1 MKKLEENYT
10 GYEFTYFTYE
20 EYDKM
25 LDLML
30 YNIYRNT
37 FIDKDDLKQDLIM
50 FIMRLEKKICV
61 KEKDIDNIK
70 GYIVHCVKMKT
81 RTLAKEFFER
91 LKKENSSSLDIIDDV
106 VSDNSDIENYIVNKS
121 YINDLFNY
129 YKISEDDRNL
139 LLWNRPNNRR
149 NERYVLNRRLKNNV
163 LKKDKEKWKIENE

>member
-1 MKKLEENYT
+1 MKRLEEDYT

-25 LDLML
+25 LDTML
-30 YNIYRNT
+30 YNIYKNT
-37 FIDKDDLKQDLIM
+37 FVDKDDLKQDLIM
-50 FIMRLEKKICV
+50 FIMRLEKKIFAR
-61 KEKDIDNIK
+61 EDEIDNIK

-106 VSDNSDIENYIVNKS
+106 VSDNLDIENHIVNKS
-121 YINDLFNY
+121 YINDLFDY

-149 NERYVLNRRLKNNV
+149 NERYILNRRLKNNV
-163 LKKDKEKWKIENE
+163 LKKDKEKWKIKNE

>member
-1 MKKLEENYT
+1 MKKLEEDYI

-37 FIDKDDLKQDLIM
+37 FIDKDDLKQELII
-50 FIMRLEKKICV
+50 FIMRLEKKIFT

-106 VSDNSDIENYIVNKS
+106 ISDNSDIENYIVNKS
-121 YINDLFNY
+121 YINDLFDY
-129 YKISEDDRNL
+129 YEILEEDRNL
-139 LLWNRPNNRR
+139 LLGHRPNSRR
-149 NERYVLNRRLKNNV
+149 NERYLLNRWLKNKV
-163 LKKDKEKWKIENE
+163 LKKDKEKWKLSNE

>member
-1 MKKLEENYT
+1 MKRLEEDYT

-25 LDLML
+25 LDTML
-30 YNIYRNT
+30 YNIYKNT
-37 FIDKDDLKQDLIM
+37 FVDKDDLKQELII
-50 FIMRLEKKICV
+50 FIMRLEKKIFAR
-61 KEKDIDNIK
+61 EDEIDNIK

-121 YINDLFNY
+121 YINDLFDY
-129 YKISEDDRNL
+129 YEILEEDRNL
-139 LLWNRPNNRR
+139 LLGHRPNNRR
-149 NERYVLNRRLKNNV
+149 NERYLLNRWLKNKV
-163 LKKDKEKWKIENE
+163 LKKDKEKWKLSNE

>member
-1 MKKLEENYT
+1 MKKLEEDYT

-25 LDLML
+25 LDTML
-30 YNIYRNT
+30 YNIYKNT
-37 FIDKDDLKQDLIM
+37 FVDKDDLKQDLIM
-50 FIMRLEKKICV
+50 FIMRLEKKIFAR
-61 KEKDIDNIK
+61 EDEIDNIK

-106 VSDNSDIENYIVNKS
+106 VSDNLDIENYIVNKS
-121 YINDLFNY
+121 YINDLFDY

-149 NERYVLNRRLKNNV
+149 NERFILNRRLKNNV
-163 LKKDKEKWKIENE
+163 LKKDKEKWKIKNE

>member
-1 MKKLEENYT
+1 MKRLEEDYT

-25 LDLML
+25 LNTML
-30 YNIYRNT
+30 YNIYKNT
-37 FIDKDDLKQDLIM
+37 FVDKDDLKQELIM
-50 FIMRLEKKICV
+50 FIMRLEKKIFAR
-61 KEKDIDNIK
+61 EDEIDNIK

-106 VSDNSDIENYIVNKS
+106 VSDNSDIENYIINKS
-121 YINDLFNY
+121 YINDLFDY

-149 NERYVLNRRLKNNV
+149 NERFILNRRLKNNV

>member
-50 FIMRLEKKICV
+50 FIMRLEKKIFV

-149 NERYVLNRRLKNNV
+149 NERYILNRRLKNNV

>member
-1 MKKLEENYT
+1 MKKLEEDYT
-10 GYEFTYFTYE
+10 DYEFTYFTYE
-20 EYDKM
+20 EYDKI

-37 FIDKDDLKQDLIM
+37 FIDKDDLKQELIM
-50 FIMRLEKKICV
+50 FIMRLEKKIFV

-106 VSDNSDIENYIVNKS
+106 VSDDFDIENYIVNKS
-121 YINDLFNY
+121 YINDLFDY
-129 YKISEDDRNL
+129 YEILEEDRNL
-139 LLWNRPNNRR
+139 LLGHRPNNRR
-149 NERYVLNRRLKNNV
+149 NERYLLNRWLKNKV
-163 LKKDKEKWKIENE
+163 LKKDKEKWKLSNE

>member
-1 MKKLEENYT
+1 MKRLEEDYT

-25 LDLML
+25 LDTML
-30 YNIYRNT
+30 YNIYKNT
-37 FIDKDDLKQDLIM
+37 FVDKDDLKQELIM
-50 FIMRLEKKICV
+50 FIMRLEKKIFAR
-61 KEKDIDNIK
+61 EDEIDNIK

-106 VSDNSDIENYIVNKS
+106 VSDNFDIENYIVNKS
-121 YINDLFNY
+121 YINDLFDY
-129 YKISEDDRNL
+129 YKISEDDKNL

-149 NERYVLNRRLKNNV
+149 NERFILNRRLKNNV

>member
-1 MKKLEENYT
+1 MKRLEEDYT

-25 LDLML
+25 LDTML
-30 YNIYRNT
+30 YNIYKNT
-37 FIDKDDLKQDLIM
+37 FVDKDDLKQELII
-50 FIMRLEKKICV
+50 FIMRLEKKIFAR
-61 KEKDIDNIK
+61 EDEIDNIK

-106 VSDNSDIENYIVNKS
+106 VSDNSDIENYIINKS
-121 YINDLFNY
+121 YINDLFDY

-149 NERYVLNRRLKNNV
+149 NERFILNRRLKNNV

>member
-1 MKKLEENYT
+1 MKKLEEDYT

-20 EYDKM
+20 EY
-25 LDLML
+25 DLML

-37 FIDKDDLKQDLIM
+37 FIDKDDLKQELII
-50 FIMRLEKKICV
+50 FIMRLEKKIFT

-106 VSDNSDIENYIVNKS
+106 VSDNPDIENYIINKS
-121 YINDLFNY
+121 YINDLFDY
-129 YKISEDDRNL
+129 YEILEEDRNL
-139 LLWNRPNNRR
+139 LLGHRPNSKR
-149 NERYVLNRRLKNNV
+149 NERYLLNRWLKNKV
-163 LKKDKEKWKIENE
+163 LKKDKEKWKLSNE

>member
-1 MKKLEENYT
+1 MKKLEEDYT

-25 LDLML
+25 LNTML
-30 YNIYRNT
+30 YNIYKNT
-37 FIDKDDLKQDLIM
+37 FVDKDDLKQELIM
-50 FIMRLEKKICV
+50 FIMRLEKKIFAR
-61 KEKDIDNIK
+61 EDEIDNIK

-106 VSDNSDIENYIVNKS
+106 VSDNSDIENYIINKS
-121 YINDLFNY
+121 YINDLFDY

-149 NERYVLNRRLKNNV
+149 NERFILNRRLKNNV

>member
-1 MKKLEENYT
+1 MKKLEEDYT

-50 FIMRLEKKICV
+50 FIMKLEKKIFV

-70 GYIVHCVKMKT
+70 GYIVHCLKMKT

-149 NERYVLNRRLKNNV
+149 NERYILNRRLKNNV

>member
-1 MKKLEENYT
+1 MKRLEEDYT

-25 LDLML
+25 LDTML
-30 YNIYRNT
+30 YNIYKNT
-37 FIDKDDLKQDLIM
+37 FVDKDDLKQDLII
-50 FIMRLEKKICV
+50 FIMRLEKKIFAR
-61 KEKDIDNIK
+61 EDEIDNIK

-106 VSDNSDIENYIVNKS
+106 VSDNFDVENYIVNKS
-121 YINDLFNY
+121 YINDLFDY

-149 NERYVLNRRLKNNV
+149 NERFILNRRLKNNV
-163 LKKDKEKWKIENE
+163 LKKDKEKWKIKNE

>member
-1 MKKLEENYT
+1 MKKLEKDYT

-30 YNIYRNT
+30 YNIYKNT
-37 FIDKDDLKQDLIM
+37 FIDKDDLKQELII
-50 FIMRLEKKICV
+50 FIMRLEKKIFAR
-61 KEKDIDNIK
+61 EDEIDNIK

-121 YINDLFNY
+121 YINDLFDY
-129 YKISEDDRNL
+129 YEILEEDRNL
-139 LLWNRPNNRR
+139 LLGHRPNSRR
-149 NERYVLNRRLKNNV
+149 NERYLLNRWLKNKV
-163 LKKDKEKWKIENE
+163 LKKDKEKWKLSNE